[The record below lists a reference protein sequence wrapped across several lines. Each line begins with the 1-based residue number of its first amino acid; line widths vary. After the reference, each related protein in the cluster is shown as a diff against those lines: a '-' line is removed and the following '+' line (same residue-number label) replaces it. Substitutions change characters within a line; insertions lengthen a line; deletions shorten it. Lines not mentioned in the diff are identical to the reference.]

1 MNSRT
6 LVMDESGALEER
18 TIELPEL
25 GANEVLV
32 RVELTGVCGSD
43 IHMRAGGMD
52 LEFPVVPGHELAGV
66 VEEIGD
72 GISTDSKGDRVA
84 VGDSVTVC
92 PGYNNSEDWYT
103 KNLPTRPL
111 ACSDRNVY
119 GFRGVA
125 DAPHAH
131 GGMSEYL
138 VVEEEAYFYRLPD
151 DMPTELGAI
160 VEPLSVA
167 THALE
172 RAYRPGLPNVREG
185 FGLGKTVAVQGAG
198 PIGLLTV
205 AAADAAGAG
214 TIISVDVV
222 DERLEMAERFG
233 ATDTV
238 DLSEYDGGDD
248 LASGV
253 KELTPGGVGPD
264 AVIEAVGQPVAF
276 GQAIEMVRDAGTIVE
291 VGHYADAGTVEV
303 NPTTIVQ
310 KELDIYGSLAY
321 PPTQFETAIAMLA
334 KGADEK
340 PYDELFDF
348 KVGFDRAEAAYD
360 KQASG
365 EAYRATVH
373 PGR

>member
-1 MNSRT
+1 MKSRT

-25 GANEVLV
+25 GESEVLV

-43 IHMRAGGMD
+43 VHMRAGGMD

-72 GISTDSKGDRVA
+72 GVTADAKGDPVA

-92 PGYNNSEDWYT
+92 PGYNASEDWYT

-111 ACSDRNVY
+111 ACSDREVY
-119 GFRGVA
+119 GFRGVE
-125 DAPHAH
+125 DAPHVH

-138 VVEEEAYFYRLPD
+138 IVEEEAYFYRLPD

-172 RAYRPGLPNVREG
+172 RAYQPGLPNVREG
-185 FGLGKTVAVQGAG
+185 FGLGKTIAVQGAG

-214 TIISVDVV
+214 TIVSVDMV

-233 ATDTV
+233 ATDTI

-248 LASGV
+248 LVSGV
-253 KELTPGGVGPD
+253 KESTPGGVGPD
-264 AVIEAVGQPVAF
+264 VVVEAVGQPVAF
-276 GQAIEMVRDAGTIVE
+276 GQAIEMVRDAGTVVE
-291 VGHYADAGTVEV
+291 VGHYADAGTVAV

-340 PYDELFDF
+340 PYDELFDC
-348 KVGFDRAEAAYD
+348 KVGFDEVERAYD
-360 KQASG
+360 EQASG